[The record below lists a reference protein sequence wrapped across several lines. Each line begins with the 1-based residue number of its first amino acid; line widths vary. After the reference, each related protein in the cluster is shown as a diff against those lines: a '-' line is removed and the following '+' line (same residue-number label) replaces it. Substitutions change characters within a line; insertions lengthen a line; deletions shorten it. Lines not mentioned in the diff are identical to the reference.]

1 MILATPGTPAQRSQ
15 RIASASTTCSSAN
28 DSDVSTARAPELSFG
43 FGGDSVRPTPGVGL
57 AGSRIPNGSHNG
69 LIRVIGVANL
79 PVALVNGARIDLDE
93 RGPQDALN
101 AAQRPVLL
109 SGEAY
114 HADDFKT

>member
-1 MILATPGTPAQRSQ
+1 M
-15 RIASASTTCSSAN
+15 
-28 DSDVSTARAPELSFG
+28 
-43 FGGDSVRPTPGVGL
+43 
-57 AGSRIPNGSHNG
+57 
-69 LIRVIGVANL
+69 IGVANL

>member
-1 MILATPGTPAQRSQ
+1 MILTFQQRERQNCPSVL
-15 RIASASTTCSSAN
+15 A
-28 DSDVSTARAPELSFG
+28 D
-43 FGGDSVRPTPGVGL
+43 VRPRPGVGL
-57 AGSRIPNGSHNG
+57 AGSRIPHASHNG
-69 LIRVIGVANL
+69 LIRAIGVANL

>member
-1 MILATPGTPAQRSQ
+1 MILTFQQRERQNCPSVL
-15 RIASASTTCSSAN
+15 A
-28 DSDVSTARAPELSFG
+28 
-43 FGGDSVRPTPGVGL
+43 VRPRSGVGL

>member
-1 MILATPGTPAQRSQ
+1 MILTFQQRERQNCPSVLAAIQFDQHLASGWPGLEFPMRAT
-15 RIASASTTCSSAN
+15 IASSGRS
-28 DSDVSTARAPELSFG
+28 G
-43 FGGDSVRPTPGVGL
+43 F
-57 AGSRIPNGSHNG
+57 
-69 LIRVIGVANL
+69 ANL

-114 HADDFKT
+114 HADDSKT